1 VDHAWIAGGDPDSLR
16 AQRMYQQRVLA
27 AQSIDTNVF
36 TAKQVKLLT
45 ELYTELEFTGSIA
58 KPIGDL
64 LLISHGNDS
73 GWMSL
78 DLDAAAS
85 TSTTYA
91 ELHDILDPANVHRKT
106 ALRVPPT
113 LYSTAP
119 NTVGPTRV
127 VLGGCRVGKAPKFVD
142 AFQQVIGGVLPV
154 LAPRHYHM
162 FVDLIETDKAKRS
175 SLYMGT
181 YELLCYAFEANSIEP
196 FRDAAALLKAFA
208 DNPKNVT
215 IDGNRVPQATFEK
228 WLGRNFH
235 RARGTFA
242 MPVKV
247 PLGRTVAH
255 QTELAPGQLR
265 HLPGTFT
272 THFDNPS
279 PDKRTLAG
287 LETALSNHATM
298 QPAFGFPVWEQY
310 GHTSFDLFFKAFK
323 WKLADLKSDPAV
335 WNATREE
342 YLMLVPITSMLAADK
357 GKLLYNFFPPRAG
370 STLSAIKELDETD
383 PALYYRTP

>member
-1 VDHAWIAGGDPDSLR
+1 VAERWITRGSPGATPT
-16 AQRMYQQRVLA
+16 RVLA

-45 ELYTELEFTGSIA
+45 GLYTELEFTSAIV

-78 DLDAAAS
+78 DLDATAGSS
-85 TSTTYA
+85 TDFS

-113 LYSTAP
+113 LYTTAA

-127 VLGGCRVGKAPKFVD
+127 LLGGCRVGKAPKFVD
-142 AFQQVIGGVLPV
+142 AFQQVIGGALPV

-162 FVDLIETDKAKRS
+162 FSDMLETDRAKKS
-175 SLYMGT
+175 TVYMGT
-181 YELLCYAFEANSIEP
+181 YELLCYAFEANSKTSFTTP
-196 FRDAAALLKAFA
+196 ALLTKAFA
-208 DNPKNVT
+208 DNPQNVT
-215 IDGNRVPQATFEK
+215 IDGNRVTQATFSK
-228 WLGRNFH
+228 WLKKNFH
-235 RARGTFA
+235 QRRGRFR
-242 MPVKV
+242 MPVTV
-247 PLGRTVAH
+247 PLGRKIAH
-255 QTELAPGQLR
+255 QTQLTPGELR
-265 HLPGTFT
+265 HFPGTFN

-279 PDKRTLAG
+279 PAQRTLTG
-287 LETALSNHATM
+287 LKASLSQHPEM

-310 GHTSFDLFFKAFK
+310 GHTSFELFFNAFN
-323 WKLADLKSDPAV
+323 WKLADPKSDPAV
-335 WNATREE
+335 WHATREE
-342 YLMLVPITSMLAADK
+342 YIMLVPITSMDPAAK
-357 GKLLYNFFPPRAG
+357 GKLFYNFFPPRTG